1 MNTSGP
7 FRSFD
12 LNSTGA
18 DPSLVGHRLARLRR
32 EQNITPEHQA
42 QAFGIDLERLASLS
56 SSRMP
61 RDEAEVRM
69 VAARMGWEAV
79 RVSDLLGVTL
89 DLCRQG

>member
-12 LNSTGA
+12 LDVTGT

-32 EQNITPEHQA
+32 EQNITPGQQA
-42 QAFGIDLERLASLS
+42 NALGIDLECLTALA

-69 VAARMGWEAV
+69 LAARMGWEAG
-79 RVSDLLGVTL
+79 RLADLLDVPL
-89 DLCRQG
+89 ELCRQG